1 MDSCSTAAGGTYGFK
16 AAPIS
21 GKMMAELIDTGQT
34 PDLIKPFSL
43 DRFKD
48 GRLVNE
54 KGAASS
60 AALH

>member
-1 MDSCSTAAGGTYGFK
+1 
-16 AAPIS
+16 
-21 GKMMAELIDTGQT
+21 MAELIDTGQT

-54 KGAASS
+54 KGATSS